1 MASDTNLTAI
11 RATAPADTGEKTV
24 FKILLTISFC
34 HLLNDTLQ
42 SLIPAIYPLL
52 KNAFH
57 LDFGQVGLIALTLQ
71 LTASILQPLVGLYT
85 DRRPQPYSLALGMG
99 ITLAGLLALALA
111 PSYATV
117 LAAAALMGIGSAV
130 FHPESSRVAR
140 MASGGQHG
148 MAQSLFQVGGNA
160 GSALG
165 PLFAAFVLTKG
176 QSSLAWF
183 SLLAFFGIVLLANI
197 GTWTRRHKSHSPKS
211 ITVDA
216 AYLAAAP
223 ARAPLPAGKIVLSLA
238 ILVALMF
245 SKFFYLASLMSYY
258 TFYLMGKFHMSLQ
271 NAQLHL
277 FIFLGAV
284 AAGTIIGGPVGDR
297 IGRKYVIWVSI
308 LGVLPFTLLLPYSN
322 LFWTS
327 VLSVIIGFRLFC
339 HPRLRSGTPARTNR
353 RRLRPVL
360 RLRLWSG
367 GHRRGAPRQTRRS
380 HQPQF
385 CLSPLFIPSH
395 HRHTHRLPPRSSPRQ
410 DDCKQVI
417 DRLTWCCPRALA
429 GAINMRCRCAAAV
442 RGGAS

>member
-11 RATAPADTGEKTV
+11 RATASADTGEKTV

-197 GTWTRRHKSHSPKS
+197 GTWTKRHKSHSPKS
-211 ITVDA
+211 ITADA

-223 ARAPLPAGKIVLSLA
+223 AHAPLPTGKIVLSLA

-327 VLSVIIGFRLFC
+327 VLSVIIGLILASAFSAILVYAQELLPGRIGAVSGLFFGFAFGLGGIGAALLGKLVDLTSLNFVYHLC
-339 HPRLRSGTPARTNR
+339 SFLPTIGILTAFLPDLAPAKTT
-353 RRLRPVL
+353 
-360 RLRLWSG
+360 
-367 GHRRGAPRQTRRS
+367 ADQ
-380 HQPQF
+380 
-385 CLSPLFIPSH
+385 
-395 HRHTHRLPPRSSPRQ
+395 SS
-410 DDCKQVI
+410 
-417 DRLTWCCPRALA
+417 TA
-429 GAINMRCRCAAAV
+429 
-442 RGGAS
+442 

>member
-11 RATAPADTGEKTV
+11 RATAPADAGEKTV

-52 KNAFH
+52 KNSFH
-57 LDFGQVGLIALTLQ
+57 LDFGQVGLIALT
-71 LTASILQPLVGLYT
+71 LVGLYT
-85 DRRPQPYSLALGMG
+85 DRRPQPYSLAVGMG
-99 ITLAGLLALALA
+99 ISLAGLLALALA

-165 PLFAAFVLTKG
+165 PLLAAFVLTKG

-183 SLLAFFGIVLLANI
+183 SFLAFFGILLLANV
-197 GTWTRRHKSHSPKS
+197 GTWTKHHKSYSAKS
-211 ITVDA
+211 FTADPASLAGMPPAHA
-216 AYLAAAP
+216 A
-223 ARAPLPAGKIVLSLA
+223 LPTGKIALSLV

-258 TFYLMGKFHMSLQ
+258 TFYLMGKFHVSLQ
-271 NAQLHL
+271 SAQLHL

-284 AAGTIIGGPVGDR
+284 AAGTIIGGPVGDK

-308 LGVLPFTLLLPYSN
+308 LGVLPFTLLLPYSS

-327 VLSVIIGFRLFC
+327 VLSVIIGLILASAFSAILVYAQELLPGRVGAVSGLFFGFAFGMGGIGAALLGKLVDLTSLNFVYHLC
-339 HPRLRSGTPARTNR
+339 SFLPAIGVLTAFLPN
-353 RRLRPVL
+353 LEPV
-360 RLRLWSG
+360 R
-367 GHRRGAPRQTRRS
+367 AE
-380 HQPQF
+380 
-385 CLSPLFIPSH
+385 SP
-395 HRHTHRLPPRSSPRQ
+395 SSQ
-410 DDCKQVI
+410 K
-417 DRLTWCCPRALA
+417 TTA
-429 GAINMRCRCAAAV
+429 
-442 RGGAS
+442 